1 MSDKQELVREMYDKI
16 TGTSDKDW
24 SEIAEQYTEG
34 LHPDQ

>member
-1 MSDKQELVREMYDKI
+1 VREMYDKI

-24 SEIAEQYTEG
+24 SEIAERYTEG

>member
-1 MSDKQELVREMYDKI
+1 VREMYDKI